1 MKNYILTSLK
11 TDSKENL
18 NYDELQQ
25 RMKQYRQRKFEY
37 GNGFFNNYT
46 IEEVTTKNITPEITA
61 AIFLTYCFGV
71 ILYIYLTF

>member
-37 GNGFFNNYT
+37 GNGFFNNVYLL
-46 IEEVTTKNITPEITA
+46 N
-61 AIFLTYCFGV
+61 FLKLKK
-71 ILYIYLTF
+71 ILL